1 MLIWRKSRQ
10 TPKAYASSRVFAP
23 RNITGVRGP
32 CQTPRGL
39 PQWSIAER
47 CWSAAVRFFVGA
59 GAGAW
64 ATSRQMGSMAEYS
77 KAMAM
82 LRAPLPASPQARDL
96 IRYATLAPNG
106 HNTQPSKF
114 RERDGRIDIS
124 PDLARRT
131 PVVDPDDHHLFISL
145 GCAAESL
152 ALAAAAGGARR
163 RNCL

>member
-1 MLIWRKSRQ
+1 MEQ
-10 TPKAYASSRVFAP
+10 VAP
-23 RNITGVRGP
+23 DPEGLCVIAGVCAAKHHRGA
-32 CQTPRGL
+32 RAL
-39 PQWSIAER
+39 PDTKGT
-47 CWSAAVRFFVGA
+47 AAMVNRRTVLVGGGALLVGA

-106 HNTQPSKF
+106 HNTQPWKF